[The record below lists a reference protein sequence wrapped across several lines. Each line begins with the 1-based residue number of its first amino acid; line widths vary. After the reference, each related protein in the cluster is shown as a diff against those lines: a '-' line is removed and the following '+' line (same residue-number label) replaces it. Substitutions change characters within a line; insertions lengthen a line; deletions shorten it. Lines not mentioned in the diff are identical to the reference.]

1 MRVISNKALVCFSA
15 VHPDA
20 QEPLQVWRKL
30 IEAREF
36 ARFADFRAVFNT
48 VDMVGEFLVFN
59 IGGNKFRIIA
69 LVQFGQ
75 QRLFV
80 RHVLTHKEY
89 DLWKP

>member
-1 MRVISNKALVCFSA
+1 MRVISNKALVHFSLI
-15 VHPDA
+15 HPA
-20 QEPLQVWRKL
+20 AEEPLQVWRKL

-36 ARFADFRAVFNT
+36 SRFADFRAVFNT